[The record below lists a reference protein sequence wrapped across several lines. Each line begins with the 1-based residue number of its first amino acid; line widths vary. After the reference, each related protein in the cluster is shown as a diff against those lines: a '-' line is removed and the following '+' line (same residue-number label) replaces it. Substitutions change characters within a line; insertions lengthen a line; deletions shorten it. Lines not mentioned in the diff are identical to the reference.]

1 MCFRCTIGSRECLY
15 PSTVEVSRPDN
26 GASIEEQH
34 QLTDKLALSSE
45 MSDPDETSIQL
56 TDLSLASTSNTDS
69 PSSVSLDV
77 STDRAPVGRLSEVIY
92 VNASA
97 KWESSM
103 DTLPNL
109 CYGYDP
115 SVFSVHSAYIQKM
128 PRLIPDQF
136 LPFFLSFHQ
145 ENINHGRYSWYYDY
159 HQFISKGL
167 IDMAKRFDSLQY
179 ALAAFSSL
187 VYSVTID
194 RHAKPFAFV
203 FYTKAVRLLQ
213 QMINAI
219 AMNDVDSRYGTVAT
233 ILELASVEGCVFGL

>member
-1 MCFRCTIGSRECLY
+1 
-15 PSTVEVSRPDN
+15 
-26 GASIEEQH
+26 
-34 QLTDKLALSSE
+34 

-56 TDLSLASTSNTDS
+56 TDLLLASTSSTDS

-77 STDRAPVGRLSEVIY
+77 STERAPVGTLSEPVC

-103 DTLPNL
+103 DTFPTL

-115 SVFSVHSAYIQKM
+115 SVFSVHLARIQKM
-128 PRLIPDQF
+128 PRLIADQF
-136 LPFFLSFHQ
+136 LPFFLSFHR
-145 ENINHGRYSWYYDY
+145 ESINHGRYSWYYDY

-179 ALAAFSSL
+179 AIAAFSSL
-187 VYSVTID
+187 VYSITID

-213 QMINAI
+213 QMINNV
-219 AMNDVDSRYGTVAT
+219 AMDDEDSMYGTVAT
-233 ILELASVEGCVFGL
+233 ILELASVEGRVLRI